1 MSLWS
6 SELERSVSV
15 SPGPHPG
22 MNLHGDRMLVPTAG
36 MAEKEALDST
46 AGCISVIQES
56 FELGAWNAAADG
68 GLRLLGQVSAKGAS
82 VHPVKKACFQCWCW
96 GAYETLAGEQSQPLV
111 LSLSTTAAGW
121 TPWPEWEPPEIL
133 GNSGRKGEALRW
145 RYWASWPRRH
155 ADALATKG
163 KIRDLT
169 VCRLHSIGW
178 SRWNSL
184 WGLLICLVES
194 LKKSNTIL

>member
-1 MSLWS
+1 M
-6 SELERSVSV
+6 SV

-82 VHPVKKACFQCWCW
+82 VHPVKKACFQC
-96 GAYETLAGEQSQPLV
+96 
-111 LSLSTTAAGW
+111 
-121 TPWPEWEPPEIL
+121 
-133 GNSGRKGEALRW
+133 
-145 RYWASWPRRH
+145 
-155 ADALATKG
+155 
-163 KIRDLT
+163 
-169 VCRLHSIGW
+169 
-178 SRWNSL
+178 
-184 WGLLICLVES
+184 
-194 LKKSNTIL
+194 